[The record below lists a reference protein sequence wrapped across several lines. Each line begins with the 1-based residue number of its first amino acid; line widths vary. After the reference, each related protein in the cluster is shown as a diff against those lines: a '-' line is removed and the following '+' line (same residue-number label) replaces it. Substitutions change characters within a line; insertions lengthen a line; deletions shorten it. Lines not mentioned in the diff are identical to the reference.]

1 MSHPAQFLIGTYI
14 IGSTWKGIPEIHLSS
29 DGTTFESPLALVRM
43 VFKDE
48 SGNTL
53 LTLSSA
59 TSGQITITDA
69 AEWKARIEPISSPPF
84 TAGSIRWYIETTD
97 DDDIVD
103 YYFSGTLQVN
113 NP

>member
-1 MSHPAQFLIGTYI
+1 MSHPAQFLLGVYTIGA
-14 IGSTWKGIPEIHLSS
+14 TWKGVSELSLSS
-29 DGTTFESPLALVRM
+29 NGTTFDSSLALVRM

-59 TSGQITITDA
+59 VSGEITITDA
-69 AEWKARIEPISSPPF
+69 AEWKARIEPIAAPPF
-84 TAGSIRWYIETTD
+84 TVGSLRWYIETTD
-97 DDDIVD
+97 SDDIVD